1 MKRKKIMKY
10 FTMNEL
16 TNSQTAKQRG
26 IDNTP
31 PKEVV
36 LNLVKLV
43 DNVLDP
49 LRELYGNP
57 IRVTSGYRSEELN
70 KSLKG
75 AKTSHHLKGQAADIT
90 VGTKVGNRLLYELIR
105 DNFKY
110 TQLINEHDFSWVHVS
125 YDENDLRMQQLKI

>member
-10 FTMNEL
+10 FTINEL

-49 LRELYGNP
+49 LRERYGKP

-70 KSLKG
+70 RSLKG
-75 AKTSHHLKGQAADIT
+75 SKTSHHLKGQAADIT
-90 VGTKVGNRLLYELIR
+90 VGTKIGNRLLYELIR

-125 YDENDLRMQQLKI
+125 YDENDLRMQNLKI

>member
-1 MKRKKIMKY
+1 MKY
-10 FTMNEL
+10 FTINEL

-49 LRELYGNP
+49 LRERYGKP
-57 IRVTSGYRSEELN
+57 IRITSGYRSEALN
-70 KSLKG
+70 KVLKG

-90 VGTKVGNRLLYELIR
+90 VGTKIGNRLLYELIR

-125 YDENDLRMQQLKI
+125 YDENDLRMQNLKYE

>member
-1 MKRKKIMKY
+1 MKY
-10 FTMNEL
+10 FTINEL

-43 DNVLDP
+43 NNVLDP
-49 LRELYGNP
+49 LRERYGKP
-57 IRVTSGYRSEELN
+57 IKVTSGYRSEELN
-70 KSLKG
+70 RSLKG

-90 VGTKVGNRLLYELIR
+90 VGTKIGNRLLYEIIR

>member
-49 LRELYGNP
+49 LRERYGKP

-70 KSLKG
+70 ISLKG

>member
-1 MKRKKIMKY
+1 MKY
-10 FTMNEL
+10 FTINEL

-31 PKEVV
+31 PKEGV

-49 LRELYGNP
+49 LRERYGKP

-70 KSLKG
+70 RSLKG
-75 AKTSHHLKGQAADIT
+75 FKTSHHLKGQAADIT
-90 VGTKVGNRLLYELIR
+90 VGTKIGNRLLYELIR